1 MVRRIGVCLSLLFCL
16 AGCRT
21 QPYVNAHIESV
32 NTEYRELE
40 DYVYCLEDENDRLR
54 AEIDEQQKRAPGAG
68 SRSAPGSG
76 GFRRRPAADGRGPA
90 SPADSPPTIEL
101 PADTPPS
108 IILPSVNSAATSGGA
123 ARTSATLPDDDSSN
137 SGVEPRKLAKPAAS
151 PVDTKV
157 TRLFLN
163 PLLTTGI
170 DLDGR
175 PGEDGLRI
183 VLEPRNIS
191 DEYVPAAGSLSIVV
205 LDPTV
210 EGESARLAR
219 WDFEAPAIKLLCDAV
234 TDQPGIKL
242 ELPWP
247 AAPPTSARLKLFVR
261 FETADGQRLQTEREI
276 FVTPPGQSAS
286 RWTPRAQP

>member
-40 DYVYCLEDENDRLR
+40 DYVYCLEDELDRLKS
-54 AEIDEQQKRAPGAG
+54 ELGEQQKRAAG
-68 SRSAPGSG
+68 TSTRPPGSG
-76 GFRRRPAADGRGPA
+76 GFRRRPAADPGRGPA

-108 IILPSVNSAATSGGA
+108 ITLPTSDASARPGAAT
-123 ARTSATLPDDDSSN
+123 RTSATLPDDASSN
-137 SGVEPRKLAKPAAS
+137 TGGEPRKLAKPLAS

-157 TRLFLN
+157 TRLFIN

-191 DEYVPAAGSLSIVV
+191 DEYVPTAGSLSIVV
-205 LDPTV
+205 LDPAQ
-210 EGESARLAR
+210 EGDAARLAR
-219 WDFEAPAIKLLCDAV
+219 WDFDAAAIKSLCDAV

-247 AAPPTSARLKLFVR
+247 AAPPTTPRLKLFIR
-261 FETADGQRLQTEREI
+261 FETQGGQRLQTEREI
-276 FVTPPGQSAS
+276 FITPPGQSAS